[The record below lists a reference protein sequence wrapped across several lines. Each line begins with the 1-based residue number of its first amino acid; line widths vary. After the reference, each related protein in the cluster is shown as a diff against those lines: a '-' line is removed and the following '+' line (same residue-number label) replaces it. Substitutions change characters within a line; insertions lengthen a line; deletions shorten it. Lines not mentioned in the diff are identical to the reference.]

1 MHTLT
6 KTSSM
11 LLFAGALLATP
22 AAQAADK
29 KKEDKAPQSGWLAY
43 SAKQLKQVEDYSRD
57 FKSFIH
63 KARTELTFVQ
73 ETTKLAQKAGF
84 KPLQSDSP
92 MTPGARYYDINRDRA
107 MTLITVGTKPGS
119 EGMRIIG
126 SHIDSPRIELK
137 GNPLYE
143 KEGFAMFQTYV
154 HGGIKTYQWVNVPLA
169 LLGQVSK
176 KDGTTVQISVGLEA
190 DDPVLMIP
198 DLAPHV
204 DKDYRKRTQQDVID
218 KEELDPIV
226 ASRPGIDIAV
236 KQQVEDLLKKRY
248 NVSLEDLVSAE
259 LVLVP
264 AMEPRDVGLDRSM
277 VAAYG
282 QDDKLSAY
290 ASIRALFEEKSP
302 AYTSL
307 AFLVD
312 NEEVSNI
319 NNTGAN
325 SSYLVDLMAQLLYQ
339 QDPKTYSDIQLRQV
353 LRKTKVVSA
362 DVNPGV
368 NPNWPGVWDLQNAP
382 RLGEGVNL
390 KLYGGGFNAN
400 SEYIAWTRNYLDNSK
415 IMWQTSTYK
424 GKASGGTIGSSLS
437 KHNMDVIDFGIPVL
451 SIHSPYAVS
460 SKVDMYSLYMAMQ
473 AFYQQKD

>member
-1 MHTLT
+1 MHKLNKTGGVLLLT
-6 KTSSM
+6 AT
-11 LLFAGALLATP
+11 LLASS
-22 AAQAADK
+22 ASFAADK
-29 KKEDKAPQSGWLAY
+29 KDDKAKKSSWLAF
-43 SAKQLKQVEDYSRD
+43 SAKQLKEVEVYAEDYKK
-57 FKSFIH
+57 FMH
-63 KARTELTFVQ
+63 LARTELTFVQ
-73 ETTKLAQKAGF
+73 QATILAQKAGF
-84 KPLQSDSP
+84 KPLKADSP
-92 MTPGARYYDINRDRA
+92 MTAGAKYYDINRDRA
-107 MTLITVGTKPGS
+107 MTLVTMGTKPS
-119 EGMRIIG
+119 SDGMRIIG

-176 KDGTTVQISVGLEA
+176 KDGTTVQISIGLNPNE
-190 DDPVLMIP
+190 PVLMIP

-204 DKDYRKRTQQDVID
+204 DKDYRNRTQTEVID
-218 KEELDPIV
+218 KEELDPVV
-226 ASRPGIDIAV
+226 ASRPGVDSAV
-236 KQQVEDLLKKRY
+236 KQQVVELLEQRY
-248 NVSLEDLVSAE
+248 KVSLEDLVSAE

-264 AMEPRDVGLDRSM
+264 AMEPRDVGLDSSM

-290 ASIRALFEEKSP
+290 ASIRALFEQKSP
-302 AYTSL
+302 THTSL

-312 NEEVSNI
+312 NEEVGNI
-319 NNTGAN
+319 NNTGSN

-339 QDPKTYSDIQLRQV
+339 QDPAHYNDMQLRQV
-353 LRKTKVVSA
+353 LRKTKVVSS
-362 DVNPGV
+362 DVNPGI
-368 NPNWPGVWDLQNAP
+368 NPNWPGVWESQNAP

-400 SEYIAWTRNYLDNSK
+400 SEYIAWTRNYLDNNNVL
-415 IMWQTSTYK
+415 WQTATYK

-437 KHNMDVIDFGIPVL
+437 KHNMDVIDFGVPVL

-460 SKVDMYSLYMAMQ
+460 SKVDLYSLYLAMRS
-473 AFYQQKD
+473 FYQQQD